1 MDDLVTVLLQHGHCL
16 CPVDGQPL
24 LDGLLLVVKVGP
36 LLQSG
41 HHLLGTDGQVD
52 DPIVQ
57 TVQNSQFYL
66 YALSFFAG
74 SDSGFRIQAK
84 VPDPCGSTTLPS
96 AYMYW

>member
-1 MDDLVTVLLQHGHCL
+1 MSTHMDDLVTVLLQHGHCL

-52 DPIVQ
+52 DPEHVNMDIK
-57 TVQNSQFYL
+57 SHM
-66 YALSFFAG
+66 
-74 SDSGFRIQAK
+74 DSHPITCVWCSCTK
-84 VPDPCGSTTLPS
+84 VG
-96 AYMYW
+96 

>member
-52 DPIVQ
+52 DPEHVNMDIKMSIWTPIPSPVYG
-57 TVQNSQFYL
+57 VR
-66 YALSFFAG
+66 ALRWADHQSMG
-74 SDSGFRIQAK
+74 EIDAK
-84 VPDPCGSTTLPS
+84 
-96 AYMYW
+96 